1 MRPLVGRVCVSASW
15 LRACGCSPVC
25 ARTFFCIPGG
35 CVRAAPPGPARRS
48 PSCTPRLAAP
58 RNHGLYRSQAADS
71 EPSVPGDRPAARAG
85 GAEGTRP
92 CSWSTGPAARRAGTA
107 RGGRSRGAAV
117 QENRAALP
125 RAAATPQKGSAARG
139 SARRSARG
147 ATPPFGAPTPTALA
161 PGPAPQAA
169 DGSGSSRGDTCS
181 VQRRRNGSRS
191 GAAPQ
196 PGKSACRVR
205 SAMSDAAPSPSL
217 ERINV
222 SELQSV
228 VTNNNNNKLPCCCSI
243 AQTNDRREPRGAFPR
258 LAAAPPRGPARPQR
272 AAGGDG
278 PPRPMGLGPQRVGAS
293 LWPRG
298 GTLLSRQPRGTGDRS
313 ATRPEQC

>member
-1 MRPLVGRVCVSASW
+1 MAHRPGRTAGGHSSG
-15 LRACGCSPVC
+15 RAQRGRIGAGEP
-25 ARTFFCIPGG
+25 
-35 CVRAAPPGPARRS
+35 RS
-48 PSCTPRLAAP
+48 PSPSSGHSPEGLCSPRLSP
-58 RNHGLYRSQAADS
+58 TER
-71 EPSVPGDRPAARAG
+71 PGRH
-85 GAEGTRP
+85 
-92 CSWSTGPAARRAGTA
+92 
-107 RGGRSRGAAV
+107 
-117 QENRAALP
+117 
-125 RAAATPQKGSAARG
+125 
-139 SARRSARG
+139 
-147 ATPPFGAPTPTALA
+147 PPFGASTPTALA

-181 VQRRRNGSRS
+181 VQCRRNGSRT

-196 PGKSACRVR
+196 PGKSARRVR
-205 SAMSDAAPSPSL
+205 SAMSDAARSPSL

-258 LAAAPPRGPARPQR
+258 LAAAPPREPARPPR

-298 GTLLSRQPRGTGDRS
+298 GTLLARQPRGTGDRS

>member
-1 MRPLVGRVCVSASW
+1 MRTRDVGGVGCRGAALGAVGSVSLCPVFLSTAV
-15 LRACGCSPVC
+15 LRDSLPRGTTAFT
-25 ARTFFCIPGG
+25 ARRRPTPNRRCPETVPRRG
-35 CVRAAPPGPARRS
+35 RAVLRGPGPARG
-48 PSCTPRLAAP
+48 AP
-58 RNHGLYRSQAADS
+58 ARPHGGQAQL
-71 EPSVPGDRPAARAG
+71 
-85 GAEGTRP
+85 GA
-92 CSWSTGPAARRAGTA
+92 
-107 RGGRSRGAAV
+107 GAAV